1 MGAKVTKKIEEPGC
15 CGQKECCESRP
26 PEKQPSSVNKWLKI
40 GLFALGVCLI
50 IGATAYSLIVRHTS
64 ASNASVDTSGI
75 PRVATGTCANALSTF
90 DITDLVWVQEL
101 NSLLTNHDY
110 IMVLLPEN
118 NGDLNNTLS
127 NRMAD
132 ATSKIE
138 ARGVNAA
145 TFTLDPSDPEFSTTM
160 KRLALGQLPAII
172 AIHNNGNGA
181 LITGDITE
189 DKLLQTYLVVS
200 QPIICAP
207 GSSSGC
213 CSGK

>member
-1 MGAKVTKKIEEPGC
+1 MGDKVSKKTEEPGC

-26 PEKQPSSVNKWLKI
+26 PEKQPSGGKKWWKI
-40 GLFALGVCLI
+40 GLFALGMCLI
-50 IGATAYSLIVRHTS
+50 IGATAYSLIVRHTN
-64 ASNASVDTSGI
+64 ASNTSVDTSGI
-75 PRVATGTCANALSTF
+75 PQIATGARVNALSSLS
-90 DITDLVWVQEL
+90 ISDLAWVQEL
-101 NSLLTNHDY
+101 NSLLTDHDF

-118 NGDLNNTLS
+118 NGDLNDTLV
-127 NRMAD
+127 NLIAE
-132 ATSKIE
+132 AASKIE
-138 ARGVNAA
+138 ARGANVG

-189 DKLLQTYLVVS
+189 DRLLQTYLVVS

>member
-1 MGAKVTKKIEEPGC
+1 MGNKVSKKIEEPC
-15 CGQKECCESRP
+15 FCDQKECCESRP
-26 PEKQPSSVNKWLKI
+26 PDKEPSSRNKWLKI
-40 GLFALGVCLI
+40 GLFALGICMI
-50 IGATAYSLIVRHTS
+50 IGATAYSLIVRHTN
-64 ASNASVDTSGI
+64 ASNVSVDTSGI
-75 PRVATGTCANALSTF
+75 PQVATGTCANALSTF
-90 DITDLVWVQEL
+90 DLIDLAWAQEL
-101 NSLLTNHDY
+101 NSLFTNHDY

-118 NGDLNNTLS
+118 NGDLNNTLA
-127 NRMAD
+127 NRMAE
-132 ATSKIE
+132 ATAKIE
-138 ARGVNAA
+138 ARGVNVA
-145 TFTLDPSDPEFSTTM
+145 TFTLDPSDAEFSTTM

-189 DKLLQTYLVVS
+189 DKLLQTYLVIS